1 MRILLVDDEV
11 QYCELTA
18 ANLRSAGYEV
28 AAVTS
33 GVAALEL
40 LRSNSYDVVITD
52 LKMAPVDGLAILTA
66 VKQNNPDTEVVI
78 ITGYGTISTAVEAMR
93 QGAYDFITKPVA
105 IEHLLALL
113 EKIKQLHRTRQEN
126 RILKQEL
133 KTVNRYAG
141 LVGESP
147 VIKKLLTL
155 IQKVA
160 ASDAT
165 VLITGES
172 GTGKEL
178 VARLI
183 HNASPR
189 AQNPLLVVHAAALP
203 ETLLESELF
212 GYEKGAFTGA
222 VSRKPGRLEQADGGT
237 LFLDEI
243 GEISPQLQIK
253 LLRFLQDRTAA
264 RLGGNRTYTVNT
276 RIIAATNR
284 NLTRL
289 ISEGKFREDLYYRL
303 AVFPI
308 AIPPLREHKE
318 DIPALCNHILNRFGY
333 HRPLSREVINLLFN
347 WDWPGNVRELENVL
361 ERALILSAGEEI
373 KPHHIQF
380 PERATNPQTAPQN
393 TQSLP
398 ALEKLLVEEALK
410 RTGGNKSKAAELL
423 GITRRMLYTKIAR
436 YKIKDPAS
444 DRPL

>member
-253 LLRFLQDRTAA
+253 LLRFLQDRTA
-264 RLGGNRTYTVNT
+264 GW
-276 RIIAATNR
+276 AATG
-284 NLTRL
+284 L
-289 ISEGKFREDLYYRL
+289 IRSIPGLSL
-303 AVFPI
+303 PPI
-308 AIPPLREHKE
+308 AT
-318 DIPALCNHILNRFGY
+318 
-333 HRPLSREVINLLFN
+333 S
-347 WDWPGNVRELENVL
+347 PG
-361 ERALILSAGEEI
+361 
-373 KPHHIQF
+373 
-380 PERATNPQTAPQN
+380 
-393 TQSLP
+393 
-398 ALEKLLVEEALK
+398 
-410 RTGGNKSKAAELL
+410 
-423 GITRRMLYTKIAR
+423 
-436 YKIKDPAS
+436 
-444 DRPL
+444 

>member
-1 MRILLVDDEV
+1 MKILLVDDEV

-18 ANLRSAGYEV
+18 SNLRSAGYEV
-28 AAVTS
+28 EAVTS
-33 GVAALEL
+33 GGAALEL
-40 LRSNSYDVVITD
+40 LKTNTYDVVITD
-52 LKMAPVDGLAILTA
+52 LKMSPVDGLAVLNTA
-66 VKQNNPDTEVVI
+66 KQTNADTEVVI
-78 ITGYGTISTAVEAMR
+78 VTGYGTIATAVEAMR
-93 QGAYDFITKPVA
+93 QGAFDFVTKPVA

-126 RILKQEL
+126 RFLKQEL
-133 KTVNRYAG
+133 KIINRYAA

-147 VIKKLLTL
+147 AAKKLLNL

-178 VARLI
+178 IARLI
-183 HNASPR
+183 HNGSPR
-189 AQNPLLVVHAAALP
+189 ALNPFVVVHAAALP

-222 VSRKPGRLEQADGGT
+222 VGKKPGRLEQADGGT

-243 GEISPQLQIK
+243 GEISPQLQVK
-253 LLRFLQDRTAA
+253 LLRFLQDRSYV

-284 NLTRL
+284 NLSQL
-289 ISEGKFREDLYYRL
+289 ITEGKFREDLYYRL

-318 DIPALCNHILNRFGY
+318 DIPALCTHILNRLGY
-333 HRPLSREVINLLFN
+333 HRQLSSEVINLLLN

-361 ERALILSAGEEI
+361 ERALILSAGDEI

-380 PERATNPQTAPQN
+380 PERVINQQPVSMKTH
-393 TQSLP
+393 SLP
-398 ALEKLLVEEALK
+398 ELEKLLVEEALK
-410 RTGGNKSKAAELL
+410 KTGGNKSKAAEIL

-436 YKIKDPAS
+436 YKINDIAPE
-444 DRPL
+444 